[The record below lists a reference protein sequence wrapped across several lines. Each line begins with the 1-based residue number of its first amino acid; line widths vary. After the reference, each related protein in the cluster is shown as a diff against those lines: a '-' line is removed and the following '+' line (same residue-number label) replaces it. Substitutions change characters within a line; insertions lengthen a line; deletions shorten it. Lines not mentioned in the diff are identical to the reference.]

1 MDARKKIGKVA
12 STGPG
17 PIFSLS
23 VRSPKKTIVAF
34 LGCSEPTKEF
44 SRLEMDVAVSIS
56 AKKRISC
63 EDDSEN
69 EAPEN
74 SHSTS
79 APSPSVKAARVSL
92 GNVTS
97 GQKQPLADGCP
108 NVVPAAAN
116 VVIASTEY
124 CSHSIAG
131 KSAEVILSNKK

>member
-1 MDARKKIGKVA
+1 M
-12 STGPG
+12 
-17 PIFSLS
+17 
-23 VRSPKKTIVAF
+23 
-34 LGCSEPTKEF
+34 E
-44 SRLEMDVAVSIS
+44 VAVPIS

-63 EDDSEN
+63 GDDSEN

-108 NVVPAAAN
+108 NVVPAAAPTSEKNLSCEAN
-116 VVIASTEY
+116 VVFASTEN

-131 KSAEVILSNKK
+131 KSAEITLSNKK